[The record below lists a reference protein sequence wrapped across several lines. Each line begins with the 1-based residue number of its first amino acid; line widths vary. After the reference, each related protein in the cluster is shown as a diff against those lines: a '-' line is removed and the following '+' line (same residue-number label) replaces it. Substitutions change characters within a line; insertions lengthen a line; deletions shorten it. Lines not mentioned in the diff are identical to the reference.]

1 MMMRAS
7 GTPPKKPY
15 RHHHPTRLLAF
26 LTTQRVISHNVLS
39 SFLIL
44 PCELSK
50 QEGENGTTQIKCQ
63 TFSNSRYCM
72 LGVRLPIDWF

>member
-1 MMMRAS
+1 
-7 GTPPKKPY
+7 
-15 RHHHPTRLLAF
+15 LLAF

-63 TFSNSRYCM
+63 TFSD
-72 LGVRLPIDWF
+72 IF